1 MTREK
6 ILANDMNEALREVK
20 ERFGSDA
27 YILETRTIRERIPGT
42 MNSDKKV
49 ELTVSLAAPS
59 KVDRKELPPLHL
71 GKDGRFIDEAPSLE
85 SELQRLDTLLAELEI
100 QEERLENVDQ
110 HAYPLAE
117 ELRDWGLFNSTV
129 TRLTQDFEQE
139 IPTVDQQNPQVALD
153 RLASTLRFAGKMKVK
168 ELRGIHALTGPPGSG
183 KTSLALKLADRVAG
197 TGARVALLAFGPRHA
212 GEIARLE
219 EASTSLGLEVAMAE
233 DENTLV
239 GAIRH
244 LLSRDLILLDMPP
257 LEDTQWD
264 LLEKVEDALH
274 REPVFRHLVVAAD
287 AGWRDM
293 EGAAGAADF
302 LAVTRTDRDA
312 AIRPALDLLPL
323 GEFNLGFISAGAE
336 TDSSLEMANAEN
348 MIRPLEQRV
357 LRRQAMSG

>member
-6 ILANDMNEALREVK
+6 ILADDMNEALREVK
-20 ERFGSDA
+20 DRFGSDA
-27 YILETRTIRERIPGT
+27 YILETRTVRERIPGT
-42 MNSDKKV
+42 MNSNKMV
-49 ELTVSLAAPS
+49 ELTVSLAAPP

-85 SELQRLDTLLAELEI
+85 SELERLDTLLGELEVH
-100 QEERLENVDQ
+100 EERLEDLDQ
-110 HAYPLAE
+110 HAYPLAK

-129 TRLTQDFEQE
+129 HRLTQDFEQE
-139 IPTVDQQNPQVALD
+139 VPTVDQQNPQIALD
-153 RLASTLRFAGKMKVK
+153 RLSSTLRFVGKMKVN
-168 ELRGIHALTGPPGSG
+168 ELRGIHALTGPAGSG
-183 KTSLALKLADRVAG
+183 KTSLALKLADRVSG
-197 TGARVALLAFGPRHA
+197 SGARVALLAYGPRHA
-212 GEIARLE
+212 GEVARLE
-219 EASTSLGLEVAMAE
+219 EASRRLGVEVALAE

-257 LEDTQWD
+257 LEDAQWD

-302 LAVTRTDRDA
+302 LAITRADRDA
-312 AIRPALDLLPL
+312 ALRPALDLLPL
-323 GEFNLGFISAGAE
+323 GEFNLGFVSSGAE
-336 TDSSLEMANAEN
+336 TESSLEMADAEN
-348 MIRPLEQRV
+348 MVRPLEQRV